1 MARYRGKHRKPS
13 TTGRTIA
20 RTAVAGAVAGAPL
33 VAIVPSANAASDST
47 WDRLAQ
53 CESSGNWAANTGN
66 GFSGGLQFTKSTW
79 SAFGGGQYAPVAHQA
94 SRSEQIAV
102 AEKVLAGQGWGAW
115 PACSKKTGASGSS
128 TPREGAASSGSQS
141 GSTSESKPE
150 SKPES
155 KSESN
160 QAPKTVAKKAAPK
173 SKPAAA
179 TSSSAGSYTVRSGDT
194 LSEIAAS
201 HGIGNW
207 RTIQDKNSFLNGG
220 TLIIPGQRLAL

>member
-20 RTAVAGAVAGAPL
+20 RTAIAGAVAGAPL
-33 VAIVPSANAASDST
+33 VAVVPSANAASDST

-79 SAFGGGQYAPVAHQA
+79 NAFGGGQYAASAHQA

-115 PACSKKTGASGSS
+115 PVCSKKSGASGSS
-128 TPREGAASSGSQS
+128 TPREVSASSSGSQS
-141 GSTSESKPE
+141 AP
-150 SKPES
+150 
-155 KSESN
+155 KSEAK
-160 QAPKTVAKKAAPK
+160 QAPKSVAKKPAQKSAQK

-179 TSSSAGSYTVRSGDT
+179 PSSSSGSYTVRSGDT

-207 RTIQDKNSFLNGG
+207 RTIQAKNSFLDGG

>member
-33 VAIVPSANAASDST
+33 IALVPTANAASDST

-53 CESSGNWAANTGN
+53 CESTGNWAANTGN

-79 SAFGGGQYAPVAHQA
+79 NAFGGGKYAPVAHQA

-115 PACSKKTGASGSS
+115 PACSKKTGASGKSS
-128 TPREGAASSGSQS
+128 PRAVPESGSQA
-141 GSTSESKPE
+141 PE
-150 SKPES
+150 R
-155 KSESN
+155 
-160 QAPKTVAKKAAPK
+160 VRL

-179 TSSSAGSYTVRSGDT
+179 PAPAAPAAGSGYTVRSGDT
-194 LSEIAAS
+194 LSGIAAS
-201 HGIGNW
+201 HGISDW
-207 RTIQDKNSFLNGG
+207 RAIQSKNPSLGGG
-220 TLIIPGQRLAL
+220 TLIMPGQRLAL

>member
-33 VAIVPSANAASDST
+33 IALVPTANAASDST

-53 CESSGNWAANTGN
+53 CESTGNWAANTGN

-79 SAFGGGQYAPVAHQA
+79 NAFGGGKYAPVAHQA

-115 PACSKKTGASGSS
+115 PACSKKTGASGKSS
-128 TPREGAASSGSQS
+128 PRAVPESGSQA
-141 GSTSESKPE
+141 PE
-150 SKPES
+150 R
-155 KSESN
+155 
-160 QAPKTVAKKAAPK
+160 VRL

-179 TSSSAGSYTVRSGDT
+179 PAPAAPAAGGYTVRSGDT
-194 LSEIAAS
+194 LSGIAAS
-201 HGIGNW
+201 HGISDW
-207 RTIQDKNSFLNGG
+207 RAIQSKNPSLGGG
-220 TLIIPGQRLAL
+220 TLIMPGQRLAL